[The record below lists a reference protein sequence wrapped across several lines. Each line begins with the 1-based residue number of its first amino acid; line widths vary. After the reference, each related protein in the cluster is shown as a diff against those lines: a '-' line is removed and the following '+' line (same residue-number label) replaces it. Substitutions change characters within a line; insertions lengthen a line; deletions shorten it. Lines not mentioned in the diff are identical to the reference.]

1 MPVRENCLNCHQ
13 PHGSNYENLLK
24 VARPRLCH
32 ECHTVGHSGGFGA
45 SPGTAVVGA
54 LQNGCGNCHS
64 QIHGSNHPNGYF
76 FLR

>member
-1 MPVRENCLNCHQ
+1 VRENCLNCHQ

-32 ECHTVGHSGGFGA
+32 ECHSFAHGTGGFGT
-45 SPGTAVVGA
+45 PTTAYVLGKA
-54 LQNGCGNCHS
+54 CGNCHS
-64 QIHGSNHPNGYF
+64 NIHGSNHPSGMF